1 MARLKLLINLNES
14 EYNFC
19 NKINL
24 KKMADI
30 SKCEGTNCPLKEKCY
45 RYTVKDDEYW
55 QSYFTKIPYDIESG
69 ECDYLWER
77 KE

>member
-1 MARLKLLINLNES
+1 
-14 EYNFC
+14 
-19 NKINL
+19 
-24 KKMADI
+24 MADI